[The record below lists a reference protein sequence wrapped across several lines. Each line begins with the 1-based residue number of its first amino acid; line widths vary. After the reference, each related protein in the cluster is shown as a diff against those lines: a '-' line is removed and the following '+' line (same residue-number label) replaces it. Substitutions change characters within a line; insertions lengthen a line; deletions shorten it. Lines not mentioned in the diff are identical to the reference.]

1 MCTHGRAVS
10 LEVVTVASDTEVEGR
25 WTYTE
30 NTGLGA
36 VQPWVQMPPPQLARC
51 GTEVP
56 NRWTDFSV
64 VPHSGTWVSMAP
76 LPFRLHKVMSTRHS
90 MPWASPGCLPD
101 ARTMLDFRQSGT

>member
-1 MCTHGRAVS
+1 MCTHGRAVF

-36 VQPWVQMPPPQLARC
+36 VQPWVQMPPPRLARC

-56 NRWTDFSV
+56 N
-64 VPHSGTWVSMAP
+64 
-76 LPFRLHKVMSTRHS
+76 
-90 MPWASPGCLPD
+90 
-101 ARTMLDFRQSGT
+101 